1 VSAALA
7 AAASRRDLRIGLV
20 CIVLIIAIWSGFQI
34 LARFSARASM
44 NAADLTAIRF
54 TVSGLLTLP
63 WLLRNGFGTV
73 GVARTLA
80 MAATGGIGF
89 SFLAFAG
96 FMFAPANHGA
106 VLLSG
111 SLPLFTSIAAWL
123 LIGETFGPMKRLGLA
138 LIVGGI
144 ALIGAES
151 FASSGLGYWRGDLC
165 FLSGAIFWALFT
177 VACRAWRVT
186 PPQAVVLVCAVS
198 MLIYM
203 PAYLVFAT
211 PGFAAV
217 PMPELLVQVAYQG
230 VVATICTILLYTRA
244 VASLGAATT
253 TMMTAAVPGIVT
265 LSAAPLLG
273 EIPSPLAL
281 GGVAIVT
288 LGMIATV
295 LTLRPA
301 PAKP

>member
-1 VSAALA
+1 
-7 AAASRRDLRIGLV
+7 
-20 CIVLIIAIWSGFQI
+20 
-34 LARFSARASM
+34 
-44 NAADLTAIRF
+44 
-54 TVSGLLTLP
+54 
-63 WLLRNGFGTV
+63 
-73 GVARTLA
+73 
-80 MAATGGIGF
+80 
-89 SFLAFAG
+89 
-96 FMFAPANHGA
+96 
-106 VLLSG
+106 
-111 SLPLFTSIAAWL
+111 
-123 LIGETFGPMKRLGLA
+123 
-138 LIVGGI
+138 
-144 ALIGAES
+144 
-151 FASSGLGYWRGDLC
+151 
-165 FLSGAIFWALFT
+165 
-177 VACRAWRVT
+177 
-186 PPQAVVLVCAVS
+186 
-198 MLIYM
+198 M